1 MTWFLGRAGNNTPA
15 GAPGG
20 GMPVGAANDTIRFNG
35 VTGLWEAS
43 TILTNDGL
51 NIQIP
56 VQLQFT
62 SSTQDDVIRDLDSN
76 ILIQM
81 NVFAQND
88 TSISTDLGVLN
99 DGYLYVGSD
108 IVELFGAAS
117 VQMGLYGQNLLIV
130 SSATNDFNQGGFGS
144 HMKVGD
150 NSAIALGSSA
160 IDRAATWI
168 GNRSSTFAI
177 GVVNS
182 VAVGGSDTDPKTSQ
196 SAYVQQI
203 AFNEASALFETIIN
217 ADTAT
222 ADRLVTI
229 PDADGEVSVLDAGI
243 AVSGDTPVYDG
254 TQMIRYGTQ
263 RILGSGSV
271 TIASGVTV
279 VVATFVR
286 NALERIKAPE
296 AFITD
301 NVATAQLNYLS
312 PNIIFGISDDIF
324 MWYRRTAVANTV
336 ELVMKNQNAPVVPR
350 TVEWLVE
357 GIVP

>member
-43 TILTNDGL
+43 SILTNDGL

-76 ILIQM
+76 ILVQM

-88 TSISTDLGVLN
+88 TSITTDLGLFA

-108 IVELFGAAS
+108 IMELFGAAS
-117 VQMGLYGQNLLIV
+117 VQMGIYGQNLLIV
-130 SSATNDFNQGGFGS
+130 SSATNDFDQGGFGS

-150 NSAIALGSSA
+150 NSLIALGSSA
-160 IDRAATWI
+160 LPRAATWI
-168 GNRSSTFAI
+168 GNESSTFAI

-203 AFNEASALFETIIN
+203 AFNDASALFETVIN

-222 ADRLVTI
+222 ADRLITI
-229 PDADGEVSVLDAGI
+229 PDADGEMSVLNADI
-243 AVSGDTPVYDG
+243 AAADDTFVYDG
-254 TQMIRYGTQ
+254 TQPIRYASE
-263 RILGSGSV
+263 RILSSGSIV
-271 TIASGVTV
+271 L
-279 VVATFVR
+279 VAATDTNVFTFSR
-286 NALERIKAPE
+286 NALERIKAPSV
-296 AFITD
+296 FITN
-301 NVATAQLNYLS
+301 NVAAAQVSYTT
-312 PNIIFGISDDIF
+312 PQGGATDEVFV
-324 MWYRRTAVANTV
+324 WYIRSAVANLFT
-336 ELVMKNQNAPVVPR
+336 LRMRNNNAAVTR